1 MPRAS
6 KTAMDIS
13 VPGDAADAAALA
25 SRASATQVDLPKGK
39 GRKPGRPPI
48 GAEVVALIV
57 RMAGENPRW
66 GCVRICGELRKLG
79 LRVGATTIR
88 TLLRRHG
95 LGPAP
100 RRCGPTWSQFLRA
113 QAEGVVACD
122 FFTAETIWRKT
133 LYVLFFLQVSTRQVV
148 AVGVTANPDAAW
160 VTQQARNATMDL
172 GDRQVAARFL
182 LRDHDAMFPGAF
194 DQVFRAEGAAV
205 ICTPIRAPR
214 ANADAE
220 RWGADRSEGVSGL
233 DAGAG
238 AAASAAVAARLRPP
252 LQPAATAP

>member
-1 MPRAS
+1 M
-6 KTAMDIS
+6 
-13 VPGDAADAAALA
+13 
-25 SRASATQVDLPKGK
+25 
-39 GRKPGRPPI
+39 
-48 GAEVVALIV
+48 VALIV

-182 LRDHDAMFPGAF
+182 LRDHDAKFTGAF
-194 DQVFRAEGAAV
+194 DQVFHAEGAAV
-205 ICTPIRAPR
+205 ICMPIRAPR

-220 RWGADRSEGVSGL
+220 RWVQTVRRECLDWTLVLGRRHLQRLLRVYVRHYNEQRPHRSLALAVPEAGERESSQVNPREVRRRDVLGGL
-233 DAGAG
+233 IHEYHQ
-238 AAASAAVAARLRPP
+238 VAA
-252 LQPAATAP
+252 